1 MISHDSIADHD
12 GDYAEL
18 SEEESRDDI
27 ESSEEE
33 RSLNNNSQ
41 DHSEQ
46 L

>member
-33 RSLNNNSQ
+33 RSLNNNS
-41 DHSEQ
+41 
-46 L
+46 